1 MSGEI
6 ENYAPGSGRV
16 MREDSSIVN
25 MADIVLPSSGGDG
38 AKALADTTAAL
49 LAADQACKMVIIQ
62 NATASAGI
70 LKVGLSNA
78 PKIELY
84 PGQMLQLAVTNL
96 NKVYVQAVSTA
107 TANYTWQA

>member
-1 MSGEI
+1 MTGAI
-6 ENYAPGSGRV
+6 EEYAPASGRV

-25 MADIVLPSSGGDG
+25 VGDIIQPLTGGDG
-38 AKALADTTAAL
+38 AKALADATAAL
-49 LAADQACKMVIIQ
+49 LHADTPCKMVIVQ
-62 NATASAGI
+62 NANASAGI
-70 LKVGLSNA
+70 LKVGLSNT

-96 NKVYVQAVSTA
+96 NKVYVQAASTA